1 MPLYQPES
9 FRVDTEPTLLQLIA
23 ENPLATLLSGGPDPT
38 VTHLPLLAERDGD
51 RLALVGHVARAN
63 PHWRGLESAPEA
75 LAIFHGPD
83 AYVSPAWYTT
93 LEAVPTW
100 NYMVA
105 HLHLRFATV
114 HEPDGKEAIL
124 KRLIATFDPGYAAQ
138 WDGLERA
145 YRDRMLGAIVGLRA
159 EVTRWDAKFK
169 LSQNRPAQDRAR
181 VASALGE
188 GGAAGSG
195 VASWMHRLRLVDP
208 PS

>member
-9 FRVDTEPTLLQLIA
+9 FRVDAETTLLEFIA
-23 ENPLATLLSGGPDPT
+23 ENPFATVLSGGPDPT
-38 VTHLPLLAERDGD
+38 VTHLPMLAERDGD
-51 RLALVGHVARAN
+51 RLRLAGHVARAN
-63 PHWRGLESAPEA
+63 PHWRALESSPEA

-105 HLHLRFATV
+105 HLHLRVATV
-114 HEPDGKEAIL
+114 HEADGKEAIL
-124 KRLIATFDPGYAAQ
+124 KRLIAAFDPGYAAQ
-138 WDGLERA
+138 WDGLDRA

-169 LSQNRPAQDRAR
+169 LSQNRPAQDRDRVVAALAQGSDGAR
-181 VASALGE
+181 
-188 GGAAGSG
+188 G
-195 VASWMHRLRLVDP
+195 VASWMQRLRLVDHP
-208 PS
+208 T